1 MEEIISTVIYS
12 CLGIILMISGTF
24 IVDLIIPCN
33 FPTEIKKRNI
43 AVGYITAG
51 SYIAVGM
58 ILKNVI
64 ISKVAYEAEQTLLE
78 GIGSTL
84 LYFVIGIAFCLLGYL
99 VVKVFN
105 KKYDLDKEI
114 GDGNPAVGLMIM
126 GLLEANNRSHSA
138 KLRVAR
144 KIHK

>member
-1 MEEIISTVIYS
+1 MEEIISTVVYS

-24 IVDLIIPCN
+24 IVDLIIPCH

-84 LYFVIGIAFCLLGYL
+84 LYFVIGIAFCVVGYF
-99 VVKVFN
+99 VVKIFN

-114 GDGNPAVGLMIM
+114 GEGNPAAGLMVM
-126 GLLEANNRSHSA
+126 GLFIGLSLVISGA
-138 KLRVAR
+138 
-144 KIHK
+144 IY

>member
-126 GLLEANNRSHSA
+126 GLFIGLSLVLSGA
-138 KLRVAR
+138 
-144 KIHK
+144 IY

>member
-1 MEEIISTVIYS
+1 MEEIISTAIYS

-24 IVDLIIPCN
+24 MVDLIIPCH
-33 FPTEIKKRNI
+33 FPTEIKKRNT

-58 ILKNVI
+58 IIKNVI
-64 ISKVAYEAEQTLLE
+64 ISKVVYEAEQTLLA

-84 LYFVIGIAFCLLGYL
+84 LYFAIGIAFCLLGYL
-99 VVKVFN
+99 AVKIFN

-114 GDGNPAVGLMIM
+114 GDGNPAAGLMVM
-126 GLLEANNRSHSA
+126 GLFIGLSLVVSGA
-138 KLRVAR
+138 
-144 KIHK
+144 IY

>member
-84 LYFVIGIAFCLLGYL
+84 SYFVIGIAFCLLGYL

-126 GLLEANNRSHSA
+126 GLFIGLSLVISGA
-138 KLRVAR
+138 
-144 KIHK
+144 IY

>member
-24 IVDLIIPCN
+24 IVDLIIPCH
-33 FPTEIKKRNI
+33 FPTEIKKRNT

-58 ILKNVI
+58 ILRNVI
-64 ISKVAYEAEQTLLE
+64 ISKVAYETEQTLLE

-84 LYFVIGIAFCLLGYL
+84 LYFVIGIALCLLGYV
-99 VVKVFN
+99 VVKIFN

-114 GDGNPAVGLMIM
+114 GDGNPAAGLMVM
-126 GLLEANNRSHSA
+126 GLFIGLSLVISGA
-138 KLRVAR
+138 
-144 KIHK
+144 IY

>member
-1 MEEIISTVIYS
+1 MEEIISTVVYS

-24 IVDLIIPCN
+24 IVDLIIPCH
-33 FPTEIKKRNI
+33 FPTEIKKRNT

-64 ISKVAYEAEQTLLE
+64 ISKVVYEAEQTLLE

-84 LYFVIGIAFCLLGYL
+84 LYFVIGMAFCLLGYL
-99 VVKVFN
+99 VVKIFN
-105 KKYDLDKEI
+105 KKYSQSLIEQ
-114 GDGNPAVGLMIM
+114 L
-126 GLLEANNRSHSA
+126 
-138 KLRVAR
+138 
-144 KIHK
+144 

>member
-1 MEEIISTVIYS
+1 MEEIISTVVYS

-24 IVDLIIPCN
+24 IVDLIIPCH
-33 FPTEIKKRNI
+33 FPTEIKKRNT

-64 ISKVAYEAEQTLLE
+64 ISKVVYEAEQTLLE

-84 LYFVIGIAFCLLGYL
+84 LYFVIGMAFCLLGYL
-99 VVKVFN
+99 VVKIFN

-114 GDGNPAVGLMIM
+114 GDGNPAAGLMVM
-126 GLLEANNRSHSA
+126 GLFIGLSLVISGA
-138 KLRVAR
+138 
-144 KIHK
+144 IY

>member
-126 GLLEANNRSHSA
+126 GLFIGLSLVISGA
-138 KLRVAR
+138 
-144 KIHK
+144 IY

>member
-33 FPTEIKKRNI
+33 FQTEIKKRNI

-126 GLLEANNRSHSA
+126 GLFIGLSLVISGA
-138 KLRVAR
+138 
-144 KIHK
+144 IY

>member
-24 IVDLIIPCN
+24 IVDLIIQCN

-126 GLLEANNRSHSA
+126 GLFIGLSLVISGA
-138 KLRVAR
+138 
-144 KIHK
+144 IY

>member
-114 GDGNPAVGLMIM
+114 GNGNPAVGLMIM
-126 GLLEANNRSHSA
+126 GLFIGLSLVISGA
-138 KLRVAR
+138 
-144 KIHK
+144 IY

>member
-84 LYFVIGIAFCLLGYL
+84 LYLI
-99 VVKVFN
+99 KN
-105 KKYDLDKEI
+105 
-114 GDGNPAVGLMIM
+114 MI
-126 GLLEANNRSHSA
+126 
-138 KLRVAR
+138 
-144 KIHK
+144 

>member
-1 MEEIISTVIYS
+1 MEEIISTVVYS

-24 IVDLIIPCN
+24 IVDLIIPCH
-33 FPTEIKKRNI
+33 FPTEIKKRNT

-64 ISKVAYEAEQTLLE
+64 ISKVVYEAEQTLLE

-84 LYFVIGIAFCLLGYL
+84 LYFVIGMAFCLLGYL
-99 VVKVFN
+99 VVKIFN
-105 KKYDLDKEI
+105 KKFDLDKEI
-114 GDGNPAVGLMIM
+114 GDGNPAAGLMVM
-126 GLLEANNRSHSA
+126 GLFIGLSLVISGA
-138 KLRVAR
+138 
-144 KIHK
+144 IY

>member
-1 MEEIISTVIYS
+1 MEEIISTVVYS

-24 IVDLIIPCN
+24 IVDLIIPCH
-33 FPTEIKKRNI
+33 FPTEIKKRNT

-64 ISKVAYEAEQTLLE
+64 ISKVVYEAEQTLLE

-99 VVKVFN
+99 VVKIFN

-114 GDGNPAVGLMIM
+114 GDGNPAAGLMIM
-126 GLLEANNRSHSA
+126 GLFIGLSLVISGA
-138 KLRVAR
+138 
-144 KIHK
+144 IY

>member
-1 MEEIISTVIYS
+1 
-12 CLGIILMISGTF
+12 MISGTF

-126 GLLEANNRSHSA
+126 GLFIGLSLVISGA
-138 KLRVAR
+138 
-144 KIHK
+144 IY